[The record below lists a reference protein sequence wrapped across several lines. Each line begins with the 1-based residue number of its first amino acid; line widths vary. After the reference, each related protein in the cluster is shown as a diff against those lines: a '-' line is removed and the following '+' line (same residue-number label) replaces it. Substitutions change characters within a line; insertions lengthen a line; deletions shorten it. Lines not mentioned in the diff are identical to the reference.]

1 MKTLKL
7 AAIFAFFAVPLAAE
21 EFGGVVNPGTS
32 QEIGELSAA
41 DRQQLLR
48 NLRVAGFE
56 HVEIEAV
63 AYLVRARSGDGR
75 QIVIHVEPR
84 TGTDA
89 LSAAETDDIAV
100 TGSIRPGH

>member
-21 EFGGVVNPGTS
+21 EFGGVANPGTS

-84 TGTDA
+84 TGADA